1 MSITSPSSTLHD
13 TAVRQIA
20 RSMFSFANGEVYPGL
35 INPTWG
41 TYTNVAGEQNMPV
54 HHRWEGTLW
63 PDIVM
68 VDTERANSPR
78 LIVEVETEET
88 INETTLDRVWKL
100 DMDECPI
107 FYLFVPAGTATKAAE
122 LLLKFRGMCKIP
134 RALYTYEFD
143 DLYNVVVTPV

>member
-1 MSITSPSSTLHD
+1 MTIVAPTANLHD
-13 TAVRQIA
+13 SAVEQIA
-20 RSMFSFANGEVYPGL
+20 RTMFSFPNGEVYPGL
-35 INPTWG
+35 VNPTWG
-41 TYTNVAGEQNMPV
+41 TYTNVGAKRMPV

-68 VDTERANSPR
+68 VDTATGNSPR

-88 INETTLDRVWKL
+88 INEVTLDRVWKL

-107 FYLFVPAGTATKAAE
+107 FYLFVPAGSATKAAE
-122 LLLKFRGMCKIP
+122 LLLKFRGMCKVP

>member
-1 MSITSPSSTLHD
+1 MSIISPSSTLHD
-13 TAVRQIA
+13 TAVSQIA

-41 TYTNVAGEQNMPV
+41 TYTNVGGEQNMPV

-68 VDTERANSPR
+68 VDTARANSPR
-78 LIVEVETEET
+78 LIVEVETEDT

-100 DMDECPI
+100 DMDECSI
-107 FYLFVPAGTATKAAE
+107 FYLFVPAGTATKTAE

-143 DLYNVVVTPV
+143 DLYNVIVTPV

>member
-1 MSITSPSSTLHD
+1 MSIVSPSSTLHD
-13 TAVRQIA
+13 TAVLQIA
-20 RSMFSFANGEVYPGL
+20 RSMFSFANGEVYPGH

-41 TYTNVAGEQNMPV
+41 TYTNVGGEQNMPV

-68 VDTERANSPR
+68 VDTARANSPR

-107 FYLFVPAGTATKAAE
+107 FYLFVPAGTATKTAE

>member
-1 MSITSPSSTLHD
+1 MSIVTPTTTLHD
-13 TAVRQIA
+13 SAVAQIA
-20 RSMFSFANGEVYPGL
+20 RSMFSFPNGEVYPGL

-41 TYTNVAGEQNMPV
+41 TFTNVPERQMPV

-68 VDTERANSPR
+68 VDTARSNSPR

-88 INETTLDRVWKL
+88 INEVTLDRVWKL

-107 FYLFVPAGTATKAAE
+107 FYLFVPAGTATKTAE

>member
-1 MSITSPSSTLHD
+1 MSIVTPTTNLHD
-13 TAVRQIA
+13 SAVSQIA

-35 INPTWG
+35 IKPTWG
-41 TYTNVAGEQNMPV
+41 TYTNAGERQMPV

-63 PDIVM
+63 PDIVI
-68 VDTERANSPR
+68 VDTARDNSPR

-88 INETTLDRVWKL
+88 INEVTLDRVWKL

-107 FYLFVPAGTATKAAE
+107 FYLFVPAGSATKTAE

>member
-1 MSITSPSSTLHD
+1 MSIVTPTTNLHD
-13 TAVRQIA
+13 SAVSQIA
-20 RSMFSFANGEVYPGL
+20 RTMFSFANGEVYPGL

-41 TYTNVAGEQNMPV
+41 TYTNVGEKRMPV

-68 VDTERANSPR
+68 VDTAKDNSPR
-78 LIVEVETEET
+78 LIVEVETEDT
-88 INETTLDRVWKL
+88 INEVILDRVWKL

-107 FYLFVPAGTATKAAE
+107 FYLFVPAGTATKTAE
-122 LLLKFRGMCKIP
+122 LLLKFRGMCKVP

>member
-1 MSITSPSSTLHD
+1 MSIISPSSTLHD
-13 TAVRQIA
+13 TAVSQIA
-20 RSMFSFANGEVYPGL
+20 RTMFSFANGEVYPGL

-41 TYTNVAGEQNMPV
+41 TFTNVGGEQNMPV

-68 VDTERANSPR
+68 VDVARANSPR

-107 FYLFVPAGTATKAAE
+107 FYLFVPAGTATKTAE
-122 LLLKFRGMCKIP
+122 LLLKFRGMCKVP

-143 DLYNVVVTPV
+143 DLYNVIVTPV

>member
-1 MSITSPSSTLHD
+1 MSIISPSSTLHD
-13 TAVRQIA
+13 TAVSQIA

-35 INPTWG
+35 INPSWG
-41 TYTNVAGEQNMPV
+41 TYTNVGGQQNMPV

-68 VDTERANSPR
+68 VDTARANSPR

-107 FYLFVPAGTATKAAE
+107 FYLFVPAGTATKTAE

-143 DLYNVVVTPV
+143 DLYNVIVTPV